1 MRNIWAHSPLKEIT
15 SNWGTVST
23 ENFTMNLT
31 EYVKTIAKT
40 VPDGV
45 GLLVN
50 TYLIYIQYVKIHE
63 GGKLSCQETW
73 CYASEVFLQN
83 GE

>member
-23 ENFTMNLT
+23 E
-31 EYVKTIAKT
+31 YVKTNAKT
-40 VPDGV
+40 VSDGV